1 VTVGLICTEDHGAKL
16 LEASLVIDAVMSLAQ
31 GHNQVAQR
39 FAMKALA
46 NIAKGSKGIIMIAR

>member
-1 VTVGLICTEDHGAKL
+1 LICTEDHGAKL